1 MSRQADGG
9 GCTQAK
15 ELEEYMP
22 PQEERYPLRVI
33 GAINKFVYG
42 MRGPGRWEVAVR
54 FRVSSTNN
62 RFRRGERNQ
71 GQHAGLL

>member
-42 MRGPGRWEVAVR
+42 MRAVPLDLYN
-54 FRVSSTNN
+54 VQSS
-62 RFRRGERNQ
+62 
-71 GQHAGLL
+71 